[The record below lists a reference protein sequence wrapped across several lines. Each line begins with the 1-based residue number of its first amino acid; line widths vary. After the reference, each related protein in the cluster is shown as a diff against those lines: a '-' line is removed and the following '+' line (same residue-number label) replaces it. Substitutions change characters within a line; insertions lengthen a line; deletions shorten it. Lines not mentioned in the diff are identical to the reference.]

1 MLASTGATLA
11 CGYPR
16 CSGGPI
22 LGAMTVLLLIAS
34 GVLAGI
40 AGSLLGIGGG
50 VVLVPVLVLGF
61 GVPLEEAVP
70 ASLMCVVASSCA
82 AAAGYVE
89 NHLSDLRL
97 GLTLELATV
106 AGAILG
112 GLAAGLIAPA
122 WLAIAF
128 GIFCLYVSLQ
138 MLVLLRVPRE
148 EPLESYT
155 VQNLPLGIGGS
166 LVAGGLSALLG
177 VGGGP
182 VKVPLMAYGMRVPFK
197 VAAATSNLMVG
208 VTGAASVA
216 AYAFRGHLRLG
227 LVAPLVVGVL
237 AGAAVGSRFML
248 RVPTHVL
255 KRVFAGVLLWVAG
268 QMLWKGGRVLW
279 PSLWM

>member
-1 MLASTGATLA
+1 
-11 CGYPR
+11 
-16 CSGGPI
+16 
-22 LGAMTVLLLIAS
+22 MTVLLLIGS
-34 GVLAGI
+34 GGLAGV
-40 AGSLLGIGGG
+40 AGALLGIGGG
-50 VVLVPVLVLGF
+50 VVLVPLLVLGF

-82 AAAGYVE
+82 AAASYVE

-112 GLAAGLIAPA
+112 GLAAGLVAPA
-122 WLAIAF
+122 GLAVVF
-128 GIFCLYVSLQ
+128 GLFCLYVSLQ
-138 MLVLLRVPRE
+138 MMLLRVPKE
-148 EPLESYT
+148 EQGADRIDGYT
-155 VQNLPLGIGGS
+155 VANYPLGIGGS

-182 VKVPLMAYGMRVPFK
+182 VKVPLMSYGMNVPFK

-237 AGAAVGSRFML
+237 SGAALGSRLMP
-248 RVPTHVL
+248 RVPTRVL
-255 KRVFAGVLLWVAG
+255 KRLFAVVLLWVAG
-268 QMLWKGGRVLW
+268 QMLWKGGHVLW
-279 PSLWM
+279 PNLWM

>member
-1 MLASTGATLA
+1 
-11 CGYPR
+11 
-16 CSGGPI
+16 
-22 LGAMTVLLLIAS
+22 MTVLLLIAS
-34 GVLAGI
+34 GALAGV
-40 AGSLLGIGGG
+40 AGALLGIGGG
-50 VVLVPVLVLGF
+50 VVLVPTLVLGF

-82 AAAGYVE
+82 AAASYVE

-112 GLAAGLIAPA
+112 GLAAGLVAPA
-122 WLAIAF
+122 GLAVVF
-128 GIFCLYVSLQ
+128 GVFCFYVAGQ
-138 MLVLLRVPRE
+138 MLLLRAPRE
-148 EPLESYT
+148 DSLEEYAVSNY
-155 VQNLPLGIGGS
+155 PLGIGGS

-182 VKVPLMAYGMRVPFK
+182 VKVPLMSYGMNVPFK

-237 AGAAVGSRFML
+237 AGAALGSRLMPH
-248 RVPTHVL
+248 VPTRVL
-255 KRVFAGVLLWVAG
+255 KRLFAAVLLWVAA
-268 QMLWKGGRVLW
+268 QMLWKGGHGLW
-279 PSLWM
+279 PNLWT